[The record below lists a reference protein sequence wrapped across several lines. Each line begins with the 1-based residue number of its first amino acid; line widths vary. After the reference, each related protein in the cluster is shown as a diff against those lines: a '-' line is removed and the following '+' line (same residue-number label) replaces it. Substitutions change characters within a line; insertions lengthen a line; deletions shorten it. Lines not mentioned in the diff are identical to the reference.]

1 MIRMMLLAVC
11 LLFAPISAEPHRLVS
26 YNIRFGS
33 ADDGPDRWEL
43 RRDKVVETIGD
54 LDADV
59 IGLQEAEAFQVRA
72 LLAALPRYAALG
84 VHRDDGRL
92 AGEGAPIL
100 YDRTRYTVG
109 ETGTFWLSGT
119 PGVAASNTWGAA
131 CNRTCTWARLVDLES
146 GEAVAVFNTHW
157 DHVSER
163 AREGS
168 AGLVRA
174 RAMQASRLVTAKGDH
189 AVPVVVMGDLNAAE
203 DNPAF
208 AALLAGAG
216 ADPGVV
222 AKADW
227 QLVDTYREVHPEGP
241 AGTFTGFR
249 VESDGGARK
258 IDHVLRGPGLRVL
271 DAGIERRKI
280 GGRYPSDHFPVW
292 ADVLVD
298 D

>member
-1 MIRMMLLAVC
+1 MVKFFLVLLVVATGVC
-11 LLFAPISAEPHRLVS
+11 TAEPHRLVS

-43 RRDKVVETIGD
+43 RREKVIETIRD

-59 IGLQEAEAFQVRA
+59 IGLQEAEAFQVRE
-72 LLAALPRYAALG
+72 LLAALTRYAAVG

-119 PGVAASNTWGAA
+119 PDVAASNTWGAA
-131 CNRTCTWARLVDLES
+131 CNRTCTWARLVDLGS

-157 DHVSER
+157 DHVSQR

-168 AGLVRA
+168 AGLIRG
-174 RAMQASRLVTAKGDH
+174 RAMEASRLVTAKGDH

-208 AALLAGAG
+208 AELLSGG
-216 ADPGVV
+216 GGSGGDG
-222 AKADW
+222 W
-227 QLVDTYREVHPEGP
+227 LLVDTYREMHPEGP
-241 AGTFTGFR
+241 AGTFTGFNT
-249 VESDGGARK
+249 ESDGGARK

-271 DAGIERRKI
+271 DAGIDRRKI

-292 ADVLVD
+292 ADVVVVN
-298 D
+298 